1 MKEGEKGPK
10 ASVEGIGMLVT
21 STDWQMRV
29 DIRERIEI
37 PPEIAVTNK
46 RPDITFWS
54 AVTVGTFGA
63 MRSQNSRPVQEQKL
77 YQELVRFYQQNE
89 WKP

>member
-29 DIRERIEI
+29 DLRQRMEFPLEV
-37 PPEIAVTNK
+37 AVTNK
-46 RPDITFWS
+46 RPATVIWS
-54 AVTVGTFGA
+54 ATTKQAILLEMKV
-63 MRSQNSRPVQEQKL
+63 SWEDI
-77 YQELVRFYQQNE
+77 NE
-89 WKP
+89 IAKSAKA